1 MLIGKSIIKCSIL
14 LFFGLPFVNIFIKNG
29 ISKKSFSEYFSILIM
44 TVTTSLIIWMI
55 CKNIESK
62 FFQDVIMKLNGV
74 KTPARAIFGI
84 YSIAILGIFMDI
96 ISNIISNLDEKKDKT
111 LDIPWKIQFKKGIE
125 DESKYIGE
133 KINIIILIV
142 LSILL
147 FPIAMNINNNMS
159 FIQICSQSEI
169 FVCFLSLIISGIGV
183 VISVPVTSC
192 IYACLNRKKIIYK
205 TVSENKVDGKRS
217 LKL

>member
-1 MLIGKSIIKCSIL
+1 
-14 LFFGLPFVNIFIKNG
+14 
-29 ISKKSFSEYFSILIM
+29 M
-44 TVTTSLIIWMI
+44 TGSTSLIIWMI

-111 LDIPWKIQFKKGIE
+111 L
-125 DESKYIGE
+125 YIGE